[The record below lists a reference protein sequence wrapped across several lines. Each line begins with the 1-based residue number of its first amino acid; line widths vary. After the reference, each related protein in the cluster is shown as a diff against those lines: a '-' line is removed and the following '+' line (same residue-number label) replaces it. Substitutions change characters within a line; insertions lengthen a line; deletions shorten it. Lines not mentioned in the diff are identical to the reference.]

1 MNILVTGAGGQLG
14 QELQEA
20 VRTRSSQHTYH
31 FADRASLD
39 LTDASA
45 LEAYLEAHAIQLI
58 INAAAY
64 TAVDRAEDEPEKVD
78 LVNHQAVATLARLA
92 KRMDAFLLHVSTDYV
107 FSGDAHTPYTEDVP
121 TAPLGVYGRS
131 KRLGEE
137 AILASGVRYLILRT
151 SWLYSAYGA
160 NFVKTMCRL
169 QSERQEL
176 RVVFD
181 QVGSPTWAGDLASF
195 IYEFAERGALQKQG
209 IYHYSNEGVCS
220 WYDLAE
226 AVRQLTGS
234 SCKILPIRSAEY
246 PTRAQRPAYSVLD
259 KSRLKAT
266 FTLELPH
273 WQASL
278 ARCIAQLQ
286 SSPQK

>member
-20 VRTRSSQHTYH
+20 VQTRSSQHTYY

-64 TAVDRAEDEPEKVD
+64 TAVDRAEDEPEQAD

-92 KRMDAFLLHVSTDYV
+92 KRREAFLLHVSTDYV
-107 FSGDAHTPYTEDVP
+107 FSGDAHTPYTEEAP

-137 AILASGVRYLILRT
+137 AILASGVRHLILRT

-160 NFVKTMCRL
+160 NFVKTMCHL

-181 QVGSPTWAGDLASF
+181 QVGSPTWAGDL
-195 IYEFAERGALQKQG
+195 
-209 IYHYSNEGVCS
+209 
-220 WYDLAE
+220 
-226 AVRQLTGS
+226 
-234 SCKILPIRSAEY
+234 
-246 PTRAQRPAYSVLD
+246 
-259 KSRLKAT
+259 
-266 FTLELPH
+266 
-273 WQASL
+273 QASSM
-278 ARCIAQLQ
+278 
-286 SSPQK
+286 SSPSGEHWSSRGSTTIATRGSAPGTT